1 MKRQMCFQ
9 ILRNEIEIFLH
20 FYLFCFYL
28 RSSAI
33 IVGSS
38 YHHHHN
44 EKMKVLL
51 ADNRDYKSRNK
62 LSQTQLEIDPYK
74 GLITVHC

>member
-20 FYLFCFYL
+20 FYLFFYL

-44 EKMKVLL
+44 EKMKVHL

-74 GLITVHC
+74 GLITLHC

>member
-1 MKRQMCFQ
+1 MKSRFSY
-9 ILRNEIEIFLH
+9 IFI
-20 FYLFCFYL
+20 FFFFYL

>member
-1 MKRQMCFQ
+1 
-9 ILRNEIEIFLH
+9 
-20 FYLFCFYL
+20 
-28 RSSAI
+28 
-33 IVGSS
+33 
-38 YHHHHN
+38 
-44 EKMKVLL
+44 MKVHL